1 MNVAPGATNLERS
14 KVVKQK
20 KKEEEEK
27 ETEGR
32 DRRRSGRFDNLTGSQ
47 EDAKF
52 RRKKMIGKEKEEE
65 KYLNAESPNLT
76 PLSSTRDTQ
85 KDCSSYLDVGCVEDS
100 RAPSSS
106 PEAW

>member
-1 MNVAPGATNLERS
+1 M
-14 KVVKQK
+14 
-20 KKEEEEK
+20 
-27 ETEGR
+27 
-32 DRRRSGRFDNLTGSQ
+32 
-47 EDAKF
+47 
-52 RRKKMIGKEKEEE
+52 MGKEKEEE

-106 PEAW
+106 PEAWKTSSSSPSTCTASQPSYKGQEENISPDSEKGVQLGAMFWV